1 MATQTKTMVVKSD
14 TALAETKTTIR
25 DTVTFDTSKLPNG
38 ITYKGLKAVLSF
50 ADPIQWNRA
59 STYDALTVVWD
70 DGSHGSYAS
79 KRPVPANIELTNE
92 FYWLRTADLDA
103 QVEMYRQEV
112 REMGGRVTANAQ
124 AIAAETA
131 RAETA
136 EQTLQANIDSIVSN
150 SPFTTPEAFGAKG
163 DGISDDSTALT
174 EMFNSNYNVFV
185 FSAKTYSVNKTV
197 LMPVKDIVIYGNGA
211 TISNSNIDSN
221 NFTDTNSYL
230 LSNRHKTFDGST
242 TVYIDGLTL
251 NGNYGEIKNVNGR
264 KAEDFPFEYGTL
276 LKLNGCGYVRIE
288 NCSFDN
294 SLQDG
299 ISLCG
304 CVNAI
309 VKNCRFAN
317 IGNNISSYNYGG
329 TNNAVTFYSY
339 ALTDS
344 QSFVNCKYLSIYG
357 NTIENVRDEC
367 FRIDQCSYAS
377 VKNNYVKICQQHFI
391 ESFQYTNIDCSLT
404 VDGNK
409 VDYIT
414 GAFITFNTDIKCN
427 TTCNVINNVINN
439 MLNDT
444 YNSLKQDRGGGA
456 LCTIN
461 NPASIK
467 ADFYVAN
474 NYYSATGNTEA
485 ELLVYFPNANLTMEN
500 NTIIGAFK
508 NTPVR
513 IYDGVIINNRF
524 NLRTISNAVNI
535 RGINKSIISYNT
547 FESTNGDIINVENH
561 PKILY
566 VMNNTAD
573 SGKFFINTKK
583 SNENAISFVEN
594 NITQTSKLCYY
605 ETQFKAAILINNI
618 CSGTLGTFNNGA
630 IGEHAV
636 NSGNIIG

>member
-1 MATQTKTMVVKSD
+1 MAIQTKTMVVKSD
-14 TALAETKTTIR
+14 TALAETSTTIR

-50 ADPIQWNRA
+50 ADPIQWNKA
-59 STYDALTVVWD
+59 STYDSLTVVWD
-70 DGSHGSYAS
+70 DATHASYAS
-79 KRPVPANIELTNE
+79 KRPVPQNIELTNE
-92 FYWLRTADLDA
+92 FYWFRTADLDA

-112 REMGGRVTANAQ
+112 REMDGRVSANAQ
-124 AIAAETA
+124 AIAAEVT
-131 RAETA
+131 RAEGA
-136 EQTLQANIDSIVSN
+136 EQTLQKNIDKIISD
-150 SPFTTPEAFGAKG
+150 SPYTTPEAFGAKG
-163 DGISDDSTALT
+163 DGVSDDSDALT
-174 EMFNSNYNVFV
+174 AMFSSNYNVFV
-185 FSAKTYSVNKTV
+185 FSAKTYSVGKTV

-242 TVYIDGLTL
+242 TVYINGLTI
-251 NGNYGEIKNVNGR
+251 NGNYDKVKNVNDR
-264 KAEDFPFEYGTL
+264 NAANFPFEYGTL
-276 LKLNGCGYVRIE
+276 LKLNGCGCVRIE

-309 VKNCRFAN
+309 VENCRFAN

-344 QSFVNCKYLSIYG
+344 QLFVNCKYLNIS
-357 NTIENVRDEC
+357 NNVVENVRDEC
-367 FRIDQCSYAS
+367 FRIDQCAYAV
-377 VKNNYVKICQQHFI
+377 VKNNSVKVCQQHFI
-391 ESFQYTNIDCSLT
+391 ESFQYTNIDCFLT
-404 VDGNK
+404 VDSNN

-414 GAFITFNTDIKCN
+414 GSFITFNTDIKCN

-456 LCTIN
+456 LCSIN
-461 NPASIK
+461 NPNSIT
-467 ADFYVAN
+467 ADFYIAN
-474 NYYSATGNTEA
+474 NYYSATGDTEA

-508 NTPVR
+508 NIPVR
-513 IYDGVIINNRF
+513 IYDGVITNNRF
-524 NLRTISNAVNI
+524 NLKTIYNAVNV
-535 RGINKSIISYNT
+535 RGINKSIISYNE
-547 FESTNGDIINVENH
+547 FESTTGSIINVENH

-566 VMNNTAD
+566 AMNNTAN
-573 SGKFFINTKK
+573 SGNFFITTAK
-583 SNENAISFVEN
+583 SNESAVSFVEN
-594 NITQTSKLCYY
+594 NILQTNKLCYY
-605 ETQFKAAILINNI
+605 ETQFKAAILMNNV
-618 CSGTLGTFNNGA
+618 CSGTLGTFNSGT